1 MNFEEAIRIIK
12 NKLVNQNIHLYEN
25 DYDGV
30 IVKLLKTSNTLD
42 SGRSTKQT
50 HIAITGRQMDIFPT
64 IENVGYLN
72 SEIPDTGLKK
82 FFIGKIDVYLSQNN
96 INYLKK
102 DRIQNNEDVFIKTD
116 TISLKSVR
124 SDSTKQIQLSIL
136 DKDDKKFIS
145 FRRLLNENYILIILK
160 RKESLEYEFYG
171 LRPDEYSEE
180 LKKINNKF
188 FHLNTNTIVN
198 LTEALIKKD
207 SEIDTDKIVFSSNF
221 KKEESRNRIIFGAP
235 GTGKSFKL
243 NDDKDKLIKEGGEY
257 ERVTFHPDYSYAN
270 FVGTYKP
277 VPVKDNEGEDSISY
291 EYVPGPFMR
300 IYVKAIKNCIKV
312 SKGEE
317 VPKPFL
323 LLIEEINRA
332 NTAAVFGDVFQLLDR
347 KNNASEYPIQ
357 ASEDI
362 KKYLAK
368 EIGLSR
374 ENFNE
379 IKIPDNMFIWATMNS
394 ADQGVMPMD
403 TAFRRRWDFEYL
415 GINDAA
421 DDNSNEFENYKFK
434 INENEFVYW
443 DNFRRALNDRLSKLN
458 IPEDKLIGPYF
469 ISREKLENLD
479 LINLTETVKNKVLMY
494 LYEDAAKAY
503 RSSLFAEGK
512 YSTYSSLCE
521 NFEKNALNI
530 FKDNLKVKT
539 FELRSDVEI
548 DDKLD
553 NRQQKLM
560 VAEDSSEYDV

>member
-1 MNFEEAIRIIK
+1 MAYLQALEDGSFKEDNSNYSLTDNELFKIVQDALK
-12 NKLVNQNIHLYEN
+12 KFDNKIDLYEN
-25 DYDGV
+25 KNMNDNYYFDVDSNLINEESISGTKRYFFAMKKSTPGGRKSLNNEQR
-30 IVKLLKTSNTLD
+30 IQVKADHFKYLFKQNKGEDSFLLGIYKGPNNEPIFCTWKSVDTTSTSTVSKQIKIETISAAYKYGFERQVKGEEFACAFRKEFLLFYIKNLNWIHDKQFSIATDFKSNSTLD
-42 SGRSTKQT
+42 LDLFCSG
-50 HIAITGRQMDIFPT
+50 
-64 IENVGYLN
+64 LN
-72 SEIPDTGLKK
+72 
-82 FFIGKIDVYLSQNN
+82 
-96 INYLKK
+96 
-102 DRIQNNEDVFIKTD
+102 
-116 TISLKSVR
+116 
-124 SDSTKQIQLSIL
+124 
-136 DKDDKKFIS
+136 
-145 FRRLLNENYILIILK
+145 
-160 RKESLEYEFYG
+160 
-171 LRPDEYSEE
+171 
-180 LKKINNKF
+180 
-188 FHLNTNTIVN
+188 
-198 LTEALIKKD
+198 
-207 SEIDTDKIVFSSNF
+207 
-221 KKEESRNRIIFGAP
+221 KKEIRNRIIFGAP

-277 VPVKDNEGEDSISY
+277 IPVKDNEGEDSISY

-300 IYVKAIKNCIKV
+300 IYAKAIKNCIKV

-317 VPKPFL
+317 APKPFL
-323 LLIEEINRA
+323 LLIEEVNRA

-368 EIGLSR
+368 EIGLSG
-374 ENFNE
+374 EDFNE

-421 DDNSNEFENYKFK
+421 DDNINEFKNYKFK
-434 INENEFVYW
+434 INENDFVYW
-443 DNFRRALNDRLSKLN
+443 DKFRRALNDRLSKLN

-469 ISREKLENLD
+469 ISKSALEEPDLD
-479 LINLTETVKNKVLMY
+479 KLTETIKNKVLMY

-521 NFEKNALNI
+521 NFEKDALNI
-530 FKDNLKVKT
+530 FKDNLKVDT
-539 FELRSDVEI
+539 FKLGADLDT
-548 DDKLD
+548 DDNLD
-553 NRQQKLM
+553 NRQQELK
-560 VAEDSSEYDV
+560 VAEDSSEYNV